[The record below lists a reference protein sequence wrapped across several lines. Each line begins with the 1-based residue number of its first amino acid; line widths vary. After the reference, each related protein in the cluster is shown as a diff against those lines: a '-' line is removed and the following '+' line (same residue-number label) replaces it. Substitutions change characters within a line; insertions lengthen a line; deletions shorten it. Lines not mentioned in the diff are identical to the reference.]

1 MRTSSTLHRRRLLAA
16 TALVCIL
23 LVLPFTA
30 TYGRVAGL
38 VEQGLYVLALLLDVI
53 ALRLLFTT
61 PTARTDRC
69 ASTRPQGAL
78 PRRPERPFG
87 HCDEIGTAAWYTSM
101 CRSHDVTG
109 FSATTMSS
117 VGARLQRFD
126 PPEER
131 TDSEVVGKRLP
142 VLIAGSP
149 DLLPVGGVQPG
160 VVPYDCPG
168 CGSLAAPGRAD
179 R

>member
-1 MRTSSTLHRRRLLAA
+1 MFNEREWLSVA
-16 TALVCIL
+16 TEPRSLV
-23 LVLPFTA
+23 
-30 TYGRVAGL
+30 
-38 VEQGLYVLALLLDVI
+38 
-53 ALRLLFTT
+53 
-61 PTARTDRC
+61 
-69 ASTRPQGAL
+69 
-78 PRRPERPFG
+78 
-87 HCDEIGTAAWYTSM
+87 
-101 CRSHDVTG
+101 
-109 FSATTMSS
+109 
-117 VGARLQRFD
+117 ARLQGLD

-168 CGSLAAPGRAD
+168 CGSPAAPGRAD